1 MNKNYLSCQNDPLL
15 GAVMVDPDDNEA
27 QILVNYNQVRA
38 NARHYLDDNGITSR
52 KGREDNEFKNFVG
65 NECPPGFCW
74 EYKEG
79 KGPPFWIIMIALPM
93 PLTYLPSSIIATT
106 HRLLRKQ

>member
-52 KGREDNEFKNFVG
+52 KGGEDNFVG

-74 EYKEG
+74 EYNEG
-79 KGPPFWIIMIALPM
+79 EGPPFRINDCFA
-93 PLTYLPSSIIATT
+93 YATHVSPVQYHCHDT
-106 HRLLRKQ
+106 